1 MFYIGNDL
9 NVFLGTS
16 IGVLSTNV
24 LNGSSTVWAQA
35 AANEIGNV
43 LIGYM
48 DYRASDRTL
57 AVGTHSRGAF
67 TTQIP
72 VSPTVVEDD
81 SRLPGRYSLEQNYP
95 NPFNPS
101 TKIGFKIPEAG
112 FASLRVYDV
121 AGREVAILVNGRK
134 EAGEYTAQLDARNLP
149 SGVYFYTLRSGG
161 YSSSKKML
169 LIK

>member
-1 MFYIGNDL
+1 NLAGPTGPSTRWATILYIGNQL

-16 IGVLSTNV
+16 IGVLSTNA

-48 DYRASDRTL
+48 DYRSSDRTL

-72 VSPTVVEDD
+72 TSPTVVEDK
-81 SRLPGRYSLEQNYP
+81 SRLPESFSLEQNYP

-101 TKIGFKIPEAG
+101 TKISFKLQVSGFT
-112 FASLRVYDV
+112 SLKVY
-121 AGREVAILVNGRK
+121 
-134 EAGEYTAQLDARNLP
+134 
-149 SGVYFYTLRSGG
+149 
-161 YSSSKKML
+161 
-169 LIK
+169 